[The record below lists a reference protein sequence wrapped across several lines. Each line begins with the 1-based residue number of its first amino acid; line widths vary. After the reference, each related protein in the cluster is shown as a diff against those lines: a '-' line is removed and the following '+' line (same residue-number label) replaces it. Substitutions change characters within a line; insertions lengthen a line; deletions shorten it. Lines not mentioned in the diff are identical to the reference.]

1 MATKRAYLMSV
12 LFTERRVIS
21 VIIFVLTAGLV
32 VSTFGLEFAD
42 LGGAFSPMFFPRI
55 ILIILLGLAAVNVT
69 VDVLTAD
76 TRKSIELLPV
86 VIISSAFV
94 AYVLVLMS
102 LGYFISSVAV
112 GVIILLALG
121 LRNPF
126 QVLLIPVG
134 GAAALVGLFNHV
146 LKMPLPNSPFFWWI

>member
-1 MATKRAYLMSV
+1 M
-12 LFTERRVIS
+12 
-21 VIIFVLTAGLV
+21 
-32 VSTFGLEFAD
+32 
-42 LGGAFSPMFFPRI
+42 
-55 ILIILLGLAAVNVT
+55 LAA
-69 VDVLTAD
+69 DA
-76 TRKSIELLPV
+76 RKSIELLPV
-86 VIISSAFV
+86 VIISSVCV

-102 LGYFISSVAV
+102 LGYFVSSVAV